1 MVDSTGVTA
10 SAVETIPLRDPSTG
24 ECDGQLVV
32 VTKEEVAGIAQ
43 RLRAAQT
50 DWAARDV
57 GERCQAL
64 LDMADA
70 LERHRE
76 PMVEALLRDTGR
88 WQESLI
94 EVDSTVGA
102 LRRWAADA
110 PALLQAPEPVASSI
124 GFLHSRQNLVPYPL
138 VGVISPWNFPLLL
151 SLIDAIPALAA
162 GCAVLCKP
170 SEVTSRFAS
179 VLDEV
184 MAQVPALQPVFAVVT
199 GDGRTGEAVIG
210 AVDTICFTGSVRT
223 GRRVGEA
230 CAARFIPCSLELGGK
245 DPALV
250 LADADPVRSA
260 RAIAW
265 GGFVNGGQSCMS
277 IERVYVDAKIAE
289 PFIAALVEQAKALK
303 LTHPDPREG
312 QIGPIISDAQI
323 AIVREQ
329 LADAKAR
336 GARALAGGEL
346 VEHGGTWCPPTV
358 LVDVDESMPIAREES
373 FATILPVMV
382 VANEEEAIAR
392 ANDSIFGLSAA
403 VFSGDTE
410 HAVRVGAR
418 LHAGGVSINDACL
431 TGMIH
436 TAEKQSFKQSGLG
449 GSRMGSVSIRRFLRS
464 QAVLVNSGVDDP
476 WWFPANP

>member
-1 MVDSTGVTA
+1 MTDSA
-10 SAVETIPLRDPSTG
+10 QTIPLRDPATG
-24 ECDGQLVV
+24 QCDGQLAVV
-32 VTKEEVAGIAQ
+32 SKAEVDQIAK
-43 RLRAAQT
+43 RLRTAQA
-50 DWAARDV
+50 DWAALDV
-57 GERCQAL
+57 RERCDAL
-64 LDMADA
+64 RAMADA
-70 LERHRE
+70 LERKRDA
-76 PMVEALLRDTGR
+76 MVDALLRDTGR

-94 EVDSTVGA
+94 EVDSTIGA

-110 PALLQAPEPVASSI
+110 PALLQAPEPVPGSM
-124 GFLHSRQNLVPYPL
+124 GFLHSRQNLVPYQL

-170 SEVTSRFAS
+170 SEVASRFVA
-179 VLDEV
+179 VLEDVLAE
-184 MAQVPALQPVFAVVT
+184 VPALQAVIAMVT
-199 GDGRTGEAVIG
+199 GGGSTGEAVIG

-289 PFIAALVEQAKALK
+289 PFIAALVEQAKSLK
-303 LTHPDPREG
+303 LTHPDPKAG
-312 QIGPIISDAQI
+312 QIGPIISAAQI
-323 AIVREQ
+323 AIVRDQ

-336 GARALAGGEL
+336 GGRALAGGEL
-346 VEHGGTWCPPTV
+346 IEHGGTWCPPTV
-358 LVDVDESMPIAREES
+358 MVDVDESMPIASEES
-373 FATILPVMV
+373 FATILPVMI

-410 HAVRVGAR
+410 HAARVASR
-418 LHAGGVSINDACL
+418 LQAGGVSINDACL

-449 GSRMGSVSIRRFLRS
+449 GSRMGSVSIRRFVRS
-464 QAVLVNSGVDDP
+464 QALLVNSGVDDP
-476 WWFPANP
+476 WWFPATT

>member
-1 MVDSTGVTA
+1 MTE
-10 SAVETIPLRDPSTG
+10 SATTEVQTIPLRDPSTG
-24 ECDGQLVV
+24 ACDGQLAVAS
-32 VTKEEVAGIAQ
+32 KAEVEQIAQ

-50 DWAARDV
+50 DWAALDV
-57 GERCQAL
+57 ADRCDAL
-64 LDMADA
+64 LALADA
-70 LERHRE
+70 LERRRE
-76 PMVEALLRDTGR
+76 PMAQALLRDTGR

-110 PALLQAPEPVASSI
+110 PELLQALPEVGGNI
-124 GFLHSRQNLVPYPL
+124 GFITTRQQLVPYPL

-170 SEVTSRFAS
+170 SEVTSRFVT
-179 VLDEV
+179 VLNELL
-184 MAQVPALQPVFAVVT
+184 AEVPALQQVFAVVT
-199 GDGRTGEAVIG
+199 GGGSTGEAVIG
-210 AVDTICFTGSVRT
+210 VVDTLCFTGSVRT

-277 IERVYVDAKIAE
+277 IERVYVDAAIAE
-289 PFIAALVEQAKALK
+289 PFIAALVEQANRLR
-303 LTHPDPREG
+303 LTHPDPRHG
-312 QIGPIISDAQI
+312 QIGPIISAAQI

-329 LADAKAR
+329 LAEAKAR
-336 GARALAGGEL
+336 GARALSGGEL

-358 LVDVDESMPIAREES
+358 LVDVDESMSVARDES

-403 VFSGDTE
+403 VFSADVERAG
-410 HAVRVGAR
+410 RVAAR
-418 LHAGGVSINDACL
+418 LQAGGVSINDACL
-431 TGMIH
+431 TGMVH

-449 GSRMGSVSIRRFLRS
+449 GSRMGSVSIRRFVRA
-464 QAVLVNSGVDDP
+464 QALLENSGVDAP
-476 WWFPANP
+476 WWFAAKG

>member
-1 MVDSTGVTA
+1 MTDPKRSVTPNA
-10 SAVETIPLRDPSTG
+10 QTIPLRDPSTG
-24 ECDGQLVV
+24 TCDGQLAVAS
-32 VTKEEVAGIAQ
+32 KAEVEQIAQ
-43 RLRAAQT
+43 RLRTAQLG
-50 DWAARDV
+50 WAALEV
-57 GERCQAL
+57 VERCNAL
-64 LDMADA
+64 LALADA
-70 LERHRE
+70 LERGRDQ
-76 PMVEALLRDTGR
+76 MAEALLRDTGR

-110 PALLQAPEPVASSI
+110 PALLQAPPPADANV
-124 GFLHSRQNLVPYPL
+124 GFITTRQQLVPYPL

-170 SEVTSRFAS
+170 SEVTSRFVT
-179 VLDEV
+179 VLNELLIE
-184 MAQVPALQPVFAVVT
+184 VPALQRVFAVVT
-199 GDGRTGEAVIG
+199 GDGSTGEAVIG
-210 AVDTICFTGSVRT
+210 VVDTLCFTGSVRT

-277 IERVYVDAKIAE
+277 IERVYVDAAIAE
-289 PFIAALVEQAKALK
+289 PFIAALVEQAKSLK
-303 LTHPDPREG
+303 LTHPEPRDG
-312 QIGPIISDAQI
+312 QIGPIISAAQI

-329 LADAKAR
+329 LAEAKAR
-336 GARALAGGEL
+336 GARALSGGEL
-346 VEHGGTWCPPTV
+346 IEHGGTWCPPTV
-358 LVDVDESMPIAREES
+358 LVDVDESMSVARDES

-410 HAVRVGAR
+410 RAR
-418 LHAGGVSINDACL
+418 HVATRLQAGGVSINDACL
-431 TGMIH
+431 TGMVH
-436 TAEKQSFKQSGLG
+436 SAEKQSFKQSGLG
-449 GSRMGSVSIRRFLRS
+449 GSRMGSVSIRRFVRAQTL
-464 QAVLVNSGVDDP
+464 LENSGVDDP
-476 WWFPANP
+476 WWFPGKT

>member
-1 MVDSTGVTA
+1 MTDSTQTA
-10 SAVETIPLRDPSTG
+10 PTPAQTMPQRDPFTG
-24 ECDGQLVV
+24 ECDGQLAVV
-32 VTKEEVAGIAQ
+32 SKAEVEQTAK
-43 RLRAAQT
+43 RLRAAQA
-50 DWAARDV
+50 DWAALEV
-57 GERCQAL
+57 GERCKAL
-64 LDMADA
+64 VALADA
-70 LERHRE
+70 LERQRE
-76 PMVEALLRDTGR
+76 PMVDALLRDTGR

-110 PALLQAPEPVASSI
+110 PGLLQAPAQASGNV
-124 GFLHSRQNLVPYPL
+124 GFIHTRQQLVPYQL

-170 SEVTSRFAS
+170 SEVTSRFVT
-179 VLDEV
+179 VLEDVLAE
-184 MAQVPALQPVFAVVT
+184 VPALQPVFAVVT
-199 GDGRTGEAVIG
+199 GGGSTGEAVIG

-265 GGFVNGGQSCMS
+265 AGFVNGGQSCMS
-277 IERVYVDAKIAE
+277 IERVYVDAAVAE
-289 PFIAALVEQAKALK
+289 PFIAALVEQANSLK
-303 LTHPDPREG
+303 LTHPEPRAG
-312 QIGPIISDAQI
+312 QIGPIISAAQI

-346 VEHGGTWCPPTV
+346 IEHGGTWCPPTV
-358 LVDVDESMPIAREES
+358 LVDVDESMPVASEES

-410 HAVRVGAR
+410 RAIRVASR
-418 LHAGGVSINDACL
+418 LQAGGVSINDASL

-449 GSRMGSVSIRRFLRS
+449 GSRMGSVSIRRFVRS
-464 QAVLVNSGVDDP
+464 QALLVNSGVDDP
-476 WWFPANP
+476 WWFPANV